1 MYLDV
6 LVELSNKHIDHT
18 YTYFSEK
25 EVEVGCRVLVPF
37 GKKELEGFVMRV
49 HNNKPDY
56 NVKDIKEVIDE
67 VPVLNEEMLKL
78 GIFIRSKTLSNLISC
93 YQAMLPK
100 AYRAKYDYDLKE
112 KYVTYIKVIDEKYIP
127 KNERQKQIIASINKG
142 IIKKS
147 ELLKISSS
155 LNTLIKNK
163 VVEEYQEEVYRL
175 VDDKNYIDN
184 NIVLNDIQKEVINDV
199 SNHLSEYYPVL
210 LHGVTGSGKTEVYM
224 HLIEKVLKEDK
235 EVIVLV
241 PEISLTP
248 QLIDTFK
255 KRFGKNIAILHS
267 RLSEGEKYDEW
278 RKITRKEIKIVIGAR
293 SAIFAPFTNLGLIIV
308 DEEHSETYK
317 QDNNPRYNAIDM
329 ALFRGKY
336 HQVPVIMGTATPSI
350 EAYTRTKTKEF
361 KLLEMDKRINNN
373 LPIIKLVDLKEEIK
387 NNHKIISRL
396 LKEKINDRLNKREQI
411 IILLNRRGYSTIVS
425 CHKCGYV
432 DKCPS
437 CDIPLTYHKN
447 NDAMHCHYCGY
458 SKYKLNICPTCGSK
472 DINEY
477 GLGTQKLEEYLNNE
491 FNARIIRMDIDTTK
505 GKDSHAKIINDFKD
519 HKFDIL
525 IGTQMIAKG
534 LDFPNVTLVGVL
546 NGDASLNIPDY
557 KSAER
562 TFQLLNQ
569 VSGRSGRGDIL
580 GEVIIQT
587 YNVDHYSIIKAINND
602 YEGFYNEELKI
613 RQALKYPPYYNL
625 CLIKTSSKDYD
636 LLIKESNKIKSYLT
650 SKISNIVLGPS
661 SAINPKINNV
671 YYIQI
676 IIKYKKIE
684 EIKESIL
691 FVNNMYKESNKIRVD
706 IDFNPSRL

>member
-112 KYVTYIKVIDEKYIP
+112 KYVTYIKIIDEKYIP
-127 KNERQKQIIASINKG
+127 KNERQKQIIAFINKG

-350 EAYTRTKTKEF
+350 ESYTRAKTNEF
-361 KLLEMDKRINNN
+361 KLLKMDKRINDN
-373 LPIIKLVDLKEEIK
+373 LPIITLVDLKEEIK
-387 NNHKIISRL
+387 NNHKILSRI
-396 LKEKINDRLNKREQI
+396 LKDKINDRLKKGQQV

-432 DKCPS
+432 DKCPH

-447 NDAMHCHYCGY
+447 NDAMQCHYCGY
-458 SKYKLNICPTCGSK
+458 SKHKLNTCPTCASK
-472 DINEY
+472 DINEF
-477 GLGTQKLEEYLNNE
+477 GLGTQKLEEHLNNE
-491 FNARIIRMDIDTTK
+491 FNAKIIRMDIDTTK
-505 GKDSHAKIINDFKD
+505 GKNGHANIINDFKD
-519 HKFDIL
+519 HKYDIL

-569 VSGRSGRGDIL
+569 VSGRSGRGSIT
-580 GEVIIQT
+580 GEVIIQS
-587 YNVDHYSIIKAINND
+587 YNIDHYSIIKAINND
-602 YEGFYNEELKI
+602 YEGFYNTELQI
-613 RQALKYPPYYNL
+613 RKALKYPPYYNL
-625 CLIKTSSKDYD
+625 CLIKASSKDYD
-636 LLIKESNKIKSYLT
+636 LLVKETSKIKNYLT
-650 SKISNIVLGPS
+650 SKTTNIVLGPS
-661 SAINPKINNV
+661 SATNPKINDV
-671 YYIQI
+671 YFIQI
-676 IIKYKKIE
+676 IIKYKKID

-691 FVNNMYKESNKIRVD
+691 FVNDMYKESNKIRVD

>member
-112 KYVTYIKVIDEKYIP
+112 KYVTYIKIIDEKYIP
-127 KNERQKQIIASINKG
+127 KNEQQKQIIASINKG

-175 VDDKNYIDN
+175 IDN
-184 NIVLNDIQKEVINDV
+184 KDYVDSNIILNGIQKEVISDI
-199 SNHLSEYYPVL
+199 SNHLNEYYPVL

-224 HLIEKVLKEDK
+224 NLIEKVLKDDK

-336 HQVPVIMGTATPSI
+336 HQVPIIMGTATPSI
-350 EAYTRTKTKEF
+350 ESYTRAKTKEF

-447 NDAMHCHYCGY
+447 NDAMNCHYCGY